1 VAIEDSKVT
10 TRDEAESSPG
20 EPKEKENSEDAAF
33 RSLAV
38 AFAGLARAFL
48 LGLGKF
54 GFTKGALRIA
64 LKKRAFLTIGSR
76 TALYGVS
83 PPALHF
89 DDGFKPKQHSNNF
102 SGRAAGE
109 FTAFIFLGYRLIRSY
124 QLTFS
129 VCVYRKPLS
138 RGACWVLLCSE
149 SMIS

>member
-64 LKKRAFLTIGSR
+64 LKKRAF
-76 TALYGVS
+76 
-83 PPALHF
+83 F
-89 DDGFKPKQHSNNF
+89 DDRQPYSVVWRIASSSSFRRWVQTEAAFK
-102 SGRAAGE
+102 
-109 FTAFIFLGYRLIRSY
+109 
-124 QLTFS
+124 
-129 VCVYRKPLS
+129 
-138 RGACWVLLCSE
+138 
-149 SMIS
+149 